1 LQYEQFCLQCANDA
15 YFLCAGTD
23 RGITAIQLDVKLPGG
38 VPLRILDQ
46 TLHSAKEGR
55 LHILRQMQQALPLP
69 RPTVKAHAP
78 KAELVRFDED
88 RKGLLVGPRGDMLK
102 YMQELYDVSINLDQ
116 TDATTAYIY
125 GKNSVNVAAC
135 SKLIQDIAVVV
146 KEGDTVTGM
155 VTGIMDYGIVV
166 TVNRAQQ
173 ALLHSSELTHDAN
186 LAKKHP
192 SELVKLGQRYNV
204 KVCLSVSHQQMVASN
219 NPIICYVFTGHV
231 CGQRHGSDQGLP
243 QGPVGPRRV
252 RARCDPPAGLLRRH
266 GAH

>member
-1 LQYEQFCLQCANDA
+1 
-15 YFLCAGTD
+15 
-23 RGITAIQLDVKLPGG
+23 VKLPGG

-46 TLHSAKEGR
+46 TLHSAREGR

-204 KVCLSVSHQQMVASN
+204 KVSLLASTAYHDN
-219 NPIICYVFTGHV
+219 NLIVRCTAGHF
-231 CGQRHGSDQGLP
+231 CGQRHGSDQGLA
-243 QGPVGPRRV
+243 QGLVGPRRV
-252 RARCDPPAGLLRRH
+252 RARRDPPAGLLRPHR
-266 GAH
+266 AN